1 MIFLKKQR
9 KRRPVAVFLL
19 SCTLVLLLLACIL
32 VIGGTA
38 FAMRVPSRELKE
50 ELFFIGVRDR
60 TTRLYYADETGTA
73 VELTEDRISGYEN
86 ALYCPLDEMAESLKN
101 AFIAIEDKRFYEH
114 GGIDWV
120 RTLSAVRNYLTGDA
134 RFGGSTITQ
143 QLVKNLTGDSE
154 RSVSRKVSE
163 LMRAAA
169 LEKKLSKNAI
179 LEQYLNVVNL
189 SENCYG
195 VRTAANVYFN
205 KEPRELSL
213 VESAAIAAITN
224 NPAKYDPIK
233 HPDANRQ
240 RRDLILREMHAQ
252 GMIDGKSLELAL
264 GTDTVLDVNTAAM
277 SGRVN
282 SWFADMAVS
291 DVIEDL
297 VATGRYTRAE
307 ASRLV
312 YTGGLRIYLTVNPTM
327 QRELNAYYEDASNFP
342 THTDGR
348 KANSAMMVINPHN
361 GDILAVAGAVGKKT
375 SNRVQSYATDTR
387 RPSGSV
393 IKPLSVYAQAIERGL
408 ITSATVFDDVPLSYK
423 ENGAPWPRNSPNL
436 YRGLTTVGQAVAE
449 SVNTVA
455 VSVLS
460 RLGHR
465 SAYQFLTRDLGF
477 TSLHAE
483 RDLGAASLAL
493 GQQYTGVSLREMLG
507 GYTALANEGVYT
519 GTRSYTRVL
528 DSTGTVLL
536 EKESKENR
544 VLSPETAE
552 IMTMLLR
559 RAVNE
564 GTGRELTVKKTAQIA
579 GKTGTSSGSCDKW
592 FIGYTPTLLA
602 GVWYGYDIPES
613 VADLRGNHALAIFDD
628 VMGRVLT
635 EADCSATFQATGRV
649 VTARYCRDS
658 GCLLS
663 DACLLD
669 PRGDRSEI
677 GYFKKGTEPKTE
689 CHCHALISYCTE
701 GRGIAHEGCPAES
714 CHNVALVRV
723 RRFFPRQIKVL
734 DAPYTY
740 GGTFVENGRELTNNE
755 PYYANIEKDKRN
767 YGIEMGI
774 EPFNRA
780 CPGHHLNEDF
790 WMRREMLDD
799 TADSP

>member
-1 MIFLKKQR
+1 
-9 KRRPVAVFLL
+9 
-19 SCTLVLLLLACIL
+19 
-32 VIGGTA
+32 
-38 FAMRVPSRELKE
+38 MRVPSRELKE
-50 ELFFIGVRDR
+50 ELFYIGARDR
-60 TTRLYYADETGTA
+60 TTRLYYEDESGTA
-73 VELTEDRISGYEN
+73 VELVGDRISGYEN
-86 ALYCPLDEMAESLKN
+86 ALYCPLNEMAADLKN
-101 AFIAIEDKRFYEH
+101 AFIAIEDKRFYGH
-114 GGIDWV
+114 GGIDWI
-120 RTLSAVRNYLTGDA
+120 RTLSAVRSYLSGNA

-163 LMRAAA
+163 LMRAAE

-179 LEQYLNVVNL
+179 LEQYLNIVNL

-205 KEPRELSL
+205 KEPRDLTL
-213 VESAAIAAITN
+213 VESATIAAITN

-233 HPDANRQ
+233 HPEVNRG
-240 RRDLILREMHAQ
+240 RRDLILREMRAQ
-252 GMIDGKSLELAL
+252 GMIDSEALAL
-264 GTDTVLDVNTAAM
+264 ALATDTVLDVNSDAM

-282 SWFADMAVS
+282 SWFADMAVA
-291 DVIEDL
+291 DVINDL
-297 VATGRYTRAE
+297 VKTGRYTRAE

-312 YTGGLRIYLTVNPTM
+312 YTGGLRIYLTVNPDI
-327 QRELNAYYEDASNFP
+327 QRKLTTYYEDASNFP

-361 GDILAVAGAVGKKT
+361 GDILAVAGAVGKKA
-375 SNRVQSYATDTR
+375 SNRVQSYATDTK

-465 SAYQFLTRDLGF
+465 SAYQFLTRELGF
-477 TSLHAE
+477 TSLDAE

-493 GQQYTGVSLREMLG
+493 GQQYKGVSLREMLG

-528 DSTGTVLL
+528 DSTGALLL
-536 EKESKENR
+536 EKESTENR
-544 VLSPETAE
+544 VLTSEAAE

-559 RAVNE
+559 RAVSE
-564 GTGRELTVKKTAQIA
+564 GTGRELTVKKNAQIA

-628 VMGRVLT
+628 VMKSVLT
-635 EADCSATFQATGRV
+635 ETDCNAVFPTTGNV
-649 VTARYCRDS
+649 VTARYCKDS

-663 DACLLD
+663 EACLFD

-677 GYFKKGTEPKTE
+677 GYFKKGTEPKSE
-689 CHCHALISYCTE
+689 CHCHTLIDYCE
-701 GRGIAHEGCPAES
+701 AGHGIAHEGCPRDS
-714 CHNVALVRV
+714 CRRVALVKV

-740 GGTFVENGRELTNNE
+740 GGVFVENGRKLTDNE
-755 PYYANIEKDKRN
+755 PYYANNEESKRN

-774 EPFNRA
+774 TPFNRA
-780 CPGHHLNEDF
+780 CPGHSTVADF
-790 WMRREMLDD
+790 WERREALDD
-799 TADSP
+799 ASDSP